1 VLLLKI
7 KYCKR
12 SVCGTFLNLSVLVGL
27 RGKVKETAMMQFVRN
42 VVLVGVFASFCAG
55 IASAGPTS
63 NHLLNG
69 MKAADGLLVQ
79 IQGRCEALRR
89 ACENRDVL
97 GERGEGNCRRYRE
110 RCGRYRPGCAELRR
124 ACLNRDERGE
134 RGEGNCRRYREQC
147 RG

>member
-1 VLLLKI
+1 
-7 KYCKR
+7 
-12 SVCGTFLNLSVLVGL
+12 
-27 RGKVKETAMMQFVRN
+27 MMQFVRN
-42 VVLVGVFASFCAG
+42 LVLVGVFASFGVG

-69 MKAADGLLVQ
+69 MKPADGLLVQ
-79 IQGRCEALRR
+79 IQERCETLRR

-110 RCGRYRPGCAELRR
+110 ECGRRPSCADLRR
-124 ACLNRDERGE
+124 ACIYRDERGE

-147 RG
+147 RS

>member
-1 VLLLKI
+1 
-7 KYCKR
+7 
-12 SVCGTFLNLSVLVGL
+12 
-27 RGKVKETAMMQFVRN
+27 MMQFVRN